1 MLPFLNIISLIN
13 VTQDDDN
20 FMDDESVQSDRVQ
33 NNDELDDL
41 ELEPVVR
48 TPARAAASARG
59 AGRGA
64 GMLQVVPC
72 KGKG

>member
-1 MLPFLNIISLIN
+1 
-13 VTQDDDN
+13 
-20 FMDDESVQSDRVQ
+20 MDDESVQSDRVQ

-72 KGKG
+72 KEKGSVCTL

>member
-1 MLPFLNIISLIN
+1 
-13 VTQDDDN
+13 
-20 FMDDESVQSDRVQ
+20 MDDESVQSDRVQ